1 VGALTDL
8 GSSVGLAVLTAV
20 ATARTRALA
29 APGHQVTAVVGG
41 YDRAFLI
48 AAAFAAGASLL
59 SLATARTRR
68 VVTPV
73 IPDTHIPAAPAHADA
88 A

>member
-1 VGALTDL
+1 M
-8 GSSVGLAVLTAV
+8 LTAL
-20 ATARTRALA
+20 ATAGTRSWPPSTPAPGRWPLA
-29 APGHQVTAVVGG
+29 APGHQVAAVVGG

-48 AAAFAAGASLL
+48 AAAFAAAASLV
-59 SLATARTRR
+59 SLTTARTRR

-73 IPDTHIPAAPAHADA
+73 IPDTQAPAAPAHADA

>member
-1 VGALTDL
+1 MQRV

-20 ATARTRALA
+20 ATARTRALV
-29 APGHQVTAVVGG
+29 APGHQAAAVVGG

-48 AAAFAAGASLL
+48 AAAFAAAASLV

-68 VVTPV
+68 VITPAV
-73 IPDTHIPAAPAHADA
+73 PDAQIPAAPAHADA

>member
-1 VGALTDL
+1 
-8 GSSVGLAVLTAV
+8 
-20 ATARTRALA
+20 
-29 APGHQVTAVVGG
+29 VVGG

-48 AAAFAAGASLL
+48 AAAFAAAASLV

-68 VVTPV
+68 VITPAV
-73 IPDTHIPAAPAHADA
+73 PDAQIPAAPAHADA